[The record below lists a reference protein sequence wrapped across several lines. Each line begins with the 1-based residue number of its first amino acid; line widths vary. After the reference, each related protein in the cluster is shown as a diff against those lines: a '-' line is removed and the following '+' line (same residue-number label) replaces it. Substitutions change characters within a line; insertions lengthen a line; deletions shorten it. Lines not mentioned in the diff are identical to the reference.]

1 MRHFVIKLFF
11 TGNSMMNSGN
21 SVSYLLDCILLW
33 IISDLTDIVTNSA
46 VDNCLCVSYR
56 RQTAVRSG

>member
-1 MRHFVIKLFF
+1 
-11 TGNSMMNSGN
+11 MMNSGN